1 MRVLIANSGM
11 DWIFV
16 HRQINASRQSTPTKM
31 ILDIGPPQR
40 FSFLLLEKGVRHQT
54 LCTTHNVSGSDVID
68 KEMLSRGI
76 SLLVL
81 NCIKNRGTPQF
92 ISTMMHA
99 KQHSLLTNAANL
111 HIKIASAELALDRT
125 LFEFVSHT
133 ALKLRREVRL
143 RPDSCS
149 NTQEWRRCQSIT
161 APYVPTQSWEEDES
175 GKAKWAP
182 VLVRQLC
189 QGREKKKRRK
199 IYQKAWSE
207 VHVIH
212 PPLTLHLNLLKWV
225 TDISCGSTPCCSSPA
240 RQLISVRLQLR
251 LTSWAFTCRHTCSP
265 LLIRPSSYTPEAKDP
280 RWSRHASYLFHI
292 SVDSVKFEDLFA
304 ISVDTNAGPDVWNLM
319 VSEETLTATPFIPA
333 AL

>member
-16 HRQINASRQSTPTKM
+16 HRQINASHQSTPTKM

-68 KEMLSRGI
+68 KERLSRGI

-81 NCIKNRGTPQF
+81 NCIKKNRGTPQF

-149 NTQEWRRCQSIT
+149 NTQE
-161 APYVPTQSWEEDES
+161 
-175 GKAKWAP
+175 
-182 VLVRQLC
+182 
-189 QGREKKKRRK
+189 
-199 IYQKAWSE
+199 
-207 VHVIH
+207 
-212 PPLTLHLNLLKWV
+212 
-225 TDISCGSTPCCSSPA
+225 
-240 RQLISVRLQLR
+240 
-251 LTSWAFTCRHTCSP
+251 
-265 LLIRPSSYTPEAKDP
+265 
-280 RWSRHASYLFHI
+280 
-292 SVDSVKFEDLFA
+292 
-304 ISVDTNAGPDVWNLM
+304 
-319 VSEETLTATPFIPA
+319 
-333 AL
+333 